1 MDGRIEDTVNTY
13 VRKYQQNVKVNTKE
27 AYYLEHIKKEMAQ
40 KIGLKILE
48 EKNFRITDYKGEFD
62 EIRMDLLVI
71 NPIFFR
77 QMITDMKKRIREYCE
92 ENQEQGIV
100 NIIDKMQK
108 ELDGF
113 RRNLEE

>member
-1 MDGRIEDTVNTY
+1 MDGRIENTVNAY
-13 VRKYQQNVKVNTKE
+13 VRKYQYNVRVDTKDTN
-27 AYYLEHIKKEMAQ
+27 YLEHIKKEMAQ

-62 EIRMDLLVI
+62 EIRMDVLVI
-71 NPIFFR
+71 NPTFFR
-77 QMITDMKKRIREYCE
+77 QMITDMQKRISEYCE

-100 NIIDKMQK
+100 DIIDKMQK

-113 RRNLEE
+113 RRSTEE

>member
-13 VRKYQQNVKVNTKE
+13 VRKYQYNVKVNTKE
-27 AYYLEHIKKEMAQ
+27 TDYLEHIKKEMAQ

-62 EIRMDLLVI
+62 EIRMDLMVI
-71 NPIFFR
+71 NPTFFR
-77 QMITDMKKRIREYCE
+77 QMITDMQKRIREYCE

-113 RRNLEE
+113 RRSLDE

>member
-13 VRKYQQNVKVNTKE
+13 VRKYQYNVKVNTKE

-77 QMITDMKKRIREYCE
+77 QMITDMQKRIREYCE